1 VPVNTHT
8 YWHRARAHVMHSQ
21 VTWGKKTVFW
31 LTFGLKRII
40 LPRQARDKQR
50 DETLK
55 GHVVNSQNK
64 VSKPGYTALH
74 IRIGKSVHD
83 NEKVQTYSR
92 IAM

>member
-1 VPVNTHT
+1 MPVNTHT

-21 VTWGKKTVFW
+21 VTWQENGF
-31 LTFGLKRII
+31 LAHFGLKRIV
-40 LPRQARDKQR
+40 LPRQARDKHK

-83 NEKVQTYSR
+83 NEKVQTYSHAA
-92 IAM
+92 I